1 MTVLPTVYLQHS
13 VRRTRNESRC
23 CECRNV
29 IPVGSACK
37 VGTGIWDGRP
47 DRFRWCLI
55 CDLLK
60 REVESLL
67 DDWHEPIR
75 FGGLFD
81 AIDAFGSMP

>member
-1 MTVLPTVYLQHS
+1 MTVLPDVYLQHS
-13 VRRTRNESRC
+13 VMRTRKEARC

-60 REVESLL
+60 REVESQLGAL
-67 DDWHEPIR
+67 DDPP
-75 FGGLFD
+75 
-81 AIDAFGSMP
+81 AFGELLATIQDFV